1 MDPLEPVE
9 VYTAFNPTEAE
20 IIKNMLDAEGLEAT
34 VAGDAQG
41 GFQGATPE
49 VAVMVHSRDGERAR
63 ELIRVH
69 QANAIMSAG

>member
-20 IIKNMLDAEGLEAT
+20 IIKNMLNAEGLDAT
-34 VAGDAQG
+34 VSGDAQG

-49 VAVMVHSRDGERAR
+49 VAVMVHSRDRERAR
-63 ELIRVH
+63 ELIRVL
-69 QANAIMSAG
+69 QANAANNAG

>member
-49 VAVMVHSRDGERAR
+49 VAIMVHSRDVDRAR
-63 ELIRVH
+63 DLIREH
-69 QANAIMSAG
+69 QKKAVAEAE